1 MMCLVGAPRR
11 SRLVFVFVFV
21 FASLFVYHLYMT
33 KCISCVRLGPL
44 EGLATRSSTSHFFA
58 KRG

>member
-1 MMCLVGAPRR
+1 MMCYVGAPRR
-11 SRLVFVFVFV
+11 SRLVFVFV

-44 EGLATRSSTSHFFA
+44 EGLARRSSTSHFFA